1 MWMEAFAIFSVVL
14 ATHCPYCW
22 KDLCQY
28 QLLILHTY
36 QQFGSHIWLAYD
48 RASCEN
54 AVATNLVDW
63 SEINKQLFNFHAAG
77 TRGQQH
83 SWSRTFEPSCS
94 SHSTITCQSWDRGC
108 CSPQMSIAILLIIAE
123 AALGLI
129 VLFIAQAWLLLS
141 PGRQQRVNHPP
152 CNSPSHSK
160 SKLIWSELF
169 QISLTSTLC
178 CCFGQCWT
186 LNVDQFCREL
196 SRHHN
201 PRLVASVLEGIHHG
215 LKKGFSHLQPLRSA
229 KRNKP
234 SVYEHPTV
242 TDESLMT
249 RGLQH
254 SSSSL

>member
-63 SEINKQLFNFHAAG
+63 SEINMQLFNFHAVQALVD
-77 TRGQQH
+77 
-83 SWSRTFEPSCS
+83 SRIHGAEHLSLLVQATQRLPADLR
-94 SHSTITCQSWDRGC
+94 IGAAAL
-108 CSPQMSIAILLIIAE
+108 PQMSIAILLIIAE

-129 VLFIAQAWLLLS
+129 MLFIAQAWLLLS
-141 PGRQQRVNHPP
+141 PGRQQRVDHPP
-152 CNSPSHSK
+152 CSSPSRSK

-178 CCFGQCWT
+178 CCFGLCWT
-186 LNVDQFCREL
+186 LNVDLVLQGAEL
-196 SRHHN
+196 SSQ
-201 PRLVASVLEGIHHG
+201 PSASG
-215 LKKGFSHLQPLRSA
+215 LCLR
-229 KRNKP
+229 RDLP
-234 SVYEHPTV
+234 WF
-242 TDESLMT
+242 
-249 RGLQH
+249 
-254 SSSSL
+254 